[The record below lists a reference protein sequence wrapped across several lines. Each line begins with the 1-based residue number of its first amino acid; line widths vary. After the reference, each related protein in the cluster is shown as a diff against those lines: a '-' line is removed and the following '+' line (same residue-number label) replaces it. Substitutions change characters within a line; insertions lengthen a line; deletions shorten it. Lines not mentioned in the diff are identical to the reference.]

1 VKYRAKKAKGSPRDL
16 CLVAEQEPGEHEHP
30 AGGSEEREDG
40 EVPGLPAPGLLAAR
54 ALDAEALGPAQRV
67 HLLEQV
73 ELEPFALELGD
84 ALAEEQRVLALPLEQ
99 PPQDGLGVGLVAQR
113 PEHGEG
119 GEQRDEAGDPGPPAR
134 HGGVGGGGG
143 EEEEQDGCGVE
154 GEEGAVEEGDLLA
167 RAVEAGLPQRD
178 APGQQVLFL
187 DPLLQQQP
195 VRPALRD
202 LAQRVRPPRRGHD
215 EGAGVGHGRDGRVGS
230 GDLPGFE
237 RLDCGGTEL
246 IGDLIWMDPEGRA
259 RRWQRSGRAC
269 LKSRGKA
276 KSRCS
281 ASQRSESAS
290 ASTAV
295 GNN

>member
-30 AGGSEEREDG
+30 AGGSEERGDG
-40 EVPGLPAPGLLAAR
+40 EVSGLPAPGLLAAL
-54 ALDAEALGPAQRV
+54 ALDAEALGPAQR
-67 HLLEQV
+67 V

-178 APGQQVLFL
+178 APGQQALFL

-215 EGAGVGHGRDGRVGS
+215 EGAGVGHGRDGGVGS
-230 GDLPGFE
+230 
-237 RLDCGGTEL
+237 RGTEL
-246 IGDLIWMDPEGRA
+246 IGDLIRRAGRGGGNGPGGRA
-259 RRWQRSGRAC
+259 
-269 LKSRGKA
+269 
-276 KSRCS
+276 
-281 ASQRSESAS
+281 
-290 ASTAV
+290 
-295 GNN
+295 